1 MVNYLSMTQ
10 LFMLFIEWL
19 SEPLRGWFRAYQPAT
34 LQDAI
39 NRARDM
45 QDAVPKNRFLPK
57 FYIPQKGKEIKQQQQ
72 EPFGKGK
79 LDDETRKDLRRR
91 RLCFSCQQP
100 WAPGHRCTKGKAHYI
115 EVFSESE
122 DEEDNLELNQ
132 VESQGMGAIQ
142 EEI

>member
-1 MVNYLSMTQ
+1 MVNDLSVTW
-10 LFMLFIEWL
+10 LVMLLIEGL
-19 SEPLRGWFRAYQPAT
+19 LQTLRGWVRAYQPTT

-57 FYIPQKGKEIKQQQQ
+57 FYIPQKGKEVKKEQW

-91 RLCFSCQQP
+91 KLCFSCQEP
-100 WAPGHRCTKGKAHYI
+100 WAPGH
-115 EVFSESE
+115 
-122 DEEDNLELNQ
+122 
-132 VESQGMGAIQ
+132 
-142 EEI
+142 